1 MYGYTLFDLKSFNLK
16 NGIYHIPLELPWS
29 SPGFVNVYLIED
41 NNGFIMV
48 DCGVNGDSYYS
59 LVIEYLQKLGIQ
71 ISDINLLIGTHMHS
85 DHIGLSTK
93 IRESGV
99 PFALFKNSVDFIED
113 YNDWSLRFQ
122 NLKDYAEKHNAPI
135 SFLNDISSIKTP
147 SYAGKITNP
156 DVLLDEGKIKDVK
169 RNLITIFTPGH
180 DRTEISLFD
189 ESTKIIFSGDHILPK
204 ITPFIPADNEND
216 DMLAKYTHSLDKIH
230 KIDHEIIA
238 PGHGEIITK
247 PHSRIEQMKFH
258 HKRRTEKILNFLVE
272 GDFTGWEMVE
282 NLFPRKL
289 DALNLRLAFQETMA
303 HLIYLENNGK
313 IKQENKNNS
322 IYWKII

>member
-1 MYGYTLFDLKSFNLK
+1 MYGYTLFELKSFNLR
-16 NGIYHIPLELPWS
+16 NGIHHIPLELPWS

-41 NNGFIMV
+41 KDGFVMV

-59 LVIEYLQKLGIQ
+59 LLLKSIKKLGIQ

-99 PFALFKNSVDFIED
+99 PFALFKNSVDFIDD
-113 YNDWSLRFQ
+113 YNNWSLRFK
-122 NLKDYAEKHNAPI
+122 NLKDYAEKHNAPP
-135 SFLNDISSIKTP
+135 SFLNDIASINTP
-147 SYAGKITNP
+147 SYAGKITKP
-156 DVLLDEGKIKDVK
+156 DILLDEGKVKNVK

-189 ESTKIIFSGDHILPK
+189 ESSKIIFSGDHILPK
-204 ITPFIPADNEND
+204 ITPFIPTDNENE
-216 DMLAKYTHSLDKIH
+216 DMLAKYTQSLDKIYE
-230 KIDHEIIA
+230 IDHEIIA
-238 PGHGEIITK
+238 PGHGDLINK
-247 PHSRIEQMKFH
+247 PYDRIEQMKLH
-258 HKRRTEKILNFLVE
+258 HKRRTEKILGFLYQN
-272 GDFTGWEMVE
+272 DFTGWEMVE

-303 HLIYLENNGK
+303 HLIYLENKGK
-313 IKQENKNNS
+313 IMQKNKNNS
-322 IYWKII
+322 IYWAII